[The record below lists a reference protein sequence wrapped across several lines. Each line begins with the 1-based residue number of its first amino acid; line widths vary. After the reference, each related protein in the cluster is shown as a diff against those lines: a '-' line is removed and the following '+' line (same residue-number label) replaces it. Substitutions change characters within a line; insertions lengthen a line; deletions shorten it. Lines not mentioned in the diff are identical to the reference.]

1 MNVCDMFE
9 LNCFVCCFVHFDFFN
24 VMLLFMFLCC
34 GLGMVS
40 VVFIMKVQPTN
51 KPVLHTLQ
59 GKLHE
64 WLYVLVNYTVADLRC
79 LTCNQM

>member
-1 MNVCDMFE
+1 M
-9 LNCFVCCFVHFDFFN
+9 
-24 VMLLFMFLCC
+24 MLLFMLLCY

-64 WLYVLVNYTVADLRC
+64 WLYVLVNYIAADLRC
-79 LTCNQM
+79 LTWNQM